1 MWPSTSL
8 TVLVLTRD
16 GPFPLLGLPL
26 AVQALLDLFGSV
38 WAQQLSQ
45 WPWLLCAIL
54 ASSLRSTATHCSVC
68 TCRHIIL
75 TLQPSEHVNE
85 PHSIE
90 AKGIM
95 QCRCNGFLSG

>member
-54 ASSLRSTATHCSVC
+54 ASLAEIYSHPLLSVYMPTYHIDLATFRAC
-68 TCRHIIL
+68 
-75 TLQPSEHVNE
+75 E
-85 PHSIE
+85 
-90 AKGIM
+90 
-95 QCRCNGFLSG
+95 